1 MAQEALAAARL
12 EVDNGLAARAVS
24 SAYYA
29 MLNAVQAALSEEDRY
44 AKTHAGLWSQFG
56 ETFVVTGRFDAGL
69 ANAARRSQRR
79 REDADYAAVFATTAQ
94 AAEMVALAERFVA
107 AVASMVEAGG
117 G

>member
-1 MAQEALAAARL
+1 
-12 EVDNGLAARAVS
+12 
-24 SAYYA
+24 

-69 ANAARRSQRR
+69 AKAARRSQRR

-107 AVASMVEAGG
+107 AVASMVEG
-117 G
+117 

>member
-1 MAQEALAAARL
+1 MAHEALAAARL

-69 ANAARRSQRR
+69 AKAARRSQAPSRGCRLRR
-79 REDADYAAVFATTAQ
+79 RVRDDGASRRDGRPCEAV
-94 AAEMVALAERFVA
+94 RR
-107 AVASMVEAGG
+107 GG
-117 G
+117 RVDGRG